1 MPRNLDMDVL
11 RTFVLGMDG
20 GSFVQA
26 AQRVGRSQAAVSL
39 QLRKLEEQTGHT
51 LFRRQ
56 GRGLALTPAG
66 ETLLSYAR
74 RILALND
81 DALAALDGAAV
92 AGTVRLGL
100 VQDFAERRLPAVLGR
115 FARTHPAVRIEV
127 AIDRGPALVR
137 GLESGTLDLALLWGE
152 AAALPH
158 AQPLG
163 RPPVAWLAADGW
175 VPPDGPLPLL
185 VIEQPCAF
193 RAAAV
198 AALDRAGIPWRVAVT
213 SPSLSGLWAAAQAGL
228 GVTPR
233 VTDGAPAGVAPVAAG
248 LPPLPPMPLA
258 LAAATDGDTPAAARL
273 RVLLCEAVTGE
284 DSVYGAMHGTP
295 SSARSPRGDGN

>member
-20 GSFVQA
+20 GSFALA

-74 RILALND
+74 RILSLND

-137 GLESGTLDLALLWGE
+137 ALDSGGLDLALLWGE

-158 AQPLG
+158 ARPLG
-163 RPPVAWLAADGW
+163 RPAVAWLAAEGW
-175 VPPDGPLPLL
+175 EPPDGPLPLL

-233 VTDGAPAGVAPVAAG
+233 VTDGAPAGVAPVVG

-258 LAAATDGDTPAAARL
+258 LAAAAPSDAPATARL
-273 RVLLCEAVTGE
+273 RAILCDAVMGE
-284 DSVYGAMHGTP
+284 DDTP
-295 SSARSPRGDGN
+295 SPTAGKVG

>member
-20 GSFVQA
+20 GSFARA

-39 QLRKLEEQTGHT
+39 QLRKLEEQSGHT

-66 ETLLSYAR
+66 EVLLSYAR
-74 RILALND
+74 RILSLND

-92 AGTVRLGL
+92 AGAVRLGL
-100 VQDFAERRLPAVLGR
+100 VQDFAERRLPDVLGR

-127 AIDRGPALVR
+127 SIDRGPALVR
-137 GLESGTLDLALLWGE
+137 GLEAGSLDLALLWGE

-158 AQPLG
+158 GRPLG
-163 RPPVAWLAADGW
+163 RPPVAWLAAEGW
-175 VPPDGPLPLL
+175 EAPPDGPVPLL

-213 SPSLSGLWAAAQAGL
+213 SPSLSGLWAAALAGL

-233 VTDGAPAGVAPVAAG
+233 VPDGAPAGVVPAAG
-248 LPPLPPMPLA
+248 LPPLPAMPLT
-258 LAAATDGDTPAAARL
+258 LAAAGKDDAPAAARL
-273 RVLLCEAVTGE
+273 RAILCDAVAGGT
-284 DSVYGAMHGTP
+284 AHGTL
-295 SSARSPRGDGN
+295 SPPPLPEGNGTG